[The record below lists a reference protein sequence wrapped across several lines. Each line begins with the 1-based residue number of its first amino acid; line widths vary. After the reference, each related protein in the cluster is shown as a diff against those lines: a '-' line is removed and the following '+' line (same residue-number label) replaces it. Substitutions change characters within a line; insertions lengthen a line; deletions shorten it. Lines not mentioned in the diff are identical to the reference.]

1 MKNQPFYQTTA
12 KFIAALMIV
21 MLVLGALPATPARA
35 VAKSWVGSAG
45 GVWGTAGNW
54 TPAGVPA
61 AADDVTIPVD
71 QSAAITGVS
80 GTIASLTI
88 SGNTILADGPLT
100 VTGALSVASGKTLTL
115 GFATS
120 VGNLTGAGNITT
132 SAAVILTIGTDNTST
147 TYSGA
152 LLAGT
157 GLSLT
162 KAGTGT
168 LTLSGANTY
177 TGVTTINAGVL
188 SVATIGI
195 GGVPSGNLGSAT
207 NAATNLVLGGG
218 TLQYTGATAATDRN
232 FTLTAGTTS
241 SINVTTNT
249 LTISGASTNTN
260 GALTKSGVGTLIL
273 TSANLYTGLTTV
285 NAGTL
290 QYGAND
296 VLSSGPVT
304 VNDGGTLDLL
314 TYTDTIGALAVN
326 SGSTGGRVTMSTGTL
341 TLDSNVTSTGGA
353 ANALISGKLALG
365 ATRIFTITD
374 LADGLTVSAV
384 ISGAFGVTK
393 AGNGTLTLSSANTY
407 TGTTTINVG
416 TLKLGAAES
425 GGNSVLGTNDAVGT
439 TVAAGAALD
448 LNGFNLG
455 TAEALSLNGTGI
467 ALGGALTNSS
477 ATSAEYIGLI
487 DLASASSIVTN
498 PGDINISNVGTI
510 TGAGSGLTLG
520 GSGNGTL
527 ASILGTVGGTLTK
540 NGAGT
545 WTVSGNN
552 TFTGGTTLNAGK
564 LNINHANA
572 LGTVA
577 GTFTINGGTID
588 NTSAG
593 SITTPNYPQAW
604 NGDFT
609 FTGTQDLNLGTGAVT
624 LAGGDR
630 LVTVSAKTLT
640 VGGIVNPNNYSLT
653 KAGAGTLSLGPGNV
667 TLYSLTISAGT
678 LTSSSTLMSLW
689 GNFTN
694 NGTFTHTAG
703 TVSFN
708 GALAQTIGGSAPTTF
723 INLTINNPN
732 GITLGSNITIN
743 NQLTLTGGKITTS
756 SYTLILPTTALAVAT
771 PSQLSY
777 VYGNVQRAFAGAST
791 FLFPIGGASTYAP
804 VEVTFASASTS
815 GSVTAAVTEAVCGSG
830 SPDINQSKNVH
841 HCWTLTNAVINFGS
855 YIATFNFNGTTD
867 MDAGADPTLFIV
879 GKYDSGA
886 WTTPTPGVIT
896 ATSTQA
902 TGMTTMSSFE
912 VGEPAPVGPVAKF
925 VKGSDTNKAVAAFTL
940 ATGVGTAVVNSVVVT
955 GGGTDADLSNIALL
969 GVKLWQDNGTI
980 GEYDGADIQI
990 GTGVSFSGTTATFTS
1005 PAITV
1010 TTTPTKYLIT
1020 YDIIA
1025 SPINAETMSAT
1036 LVVVNTTPASILSAL
1051 RYATLTVDSILPTV
1065 TNVSST
1071 AANGS
1076 YTAGA
1081 VIPVTVTFSEA
1092 VTVTGT
1098 PLLTLET
1105 GTTDRAASYI
1115 SGTGTTI
1122 LTFNYSVQAGDV
1134 SADLDYVATTSLT
1147 LNSGTIRD
1155 RALNDAT
1162 LTLPTPGAA
1171 GSLGANKAIV
1181 IVSALGVT
1189 NVTSTIAN
1197 GTYTTGDVIPVTV
1210 TFSQVVNVT
1219 GTPQLTLETGTT
1231 DRVVNYSSG
1240 SGTVTLTFSYT
1251 VQAGDTSA
1259 DLDYAATTSLALN
1272 GGTIRNAA
1280 LTDAILTL
1288 PAPAA
1293 TGSLGANKAIVLS
1306 VLAVKNVTSTT
1317 ADGTYTAG
1325 TVIPVTITFNQAVTV
1340 TGTPQLTL
1348 ETGTTDRTVNYTSGT
1363 GTATLTFNY
1372 TVQSGD
1378 TSADLDYKATTS
1390 LALNSGTIKNATL
1403 TDATLTLPTPGAP
1416 RSLGANKAIVIVSTL
1431 GVTNVTSTAADG
1443 TYTTGAVIPVTVT
1456 FSQVVNVTGFPQ
1468 LTLETGTTDRAASYI
1483 SGTGTATLTFNYTVQ
1498 AGDISADLD
1507 YVATTSLALNG
1518 GTIKNAAG
1526 TINATL
1532 TLPAP
1537 GVAGSLGANKAIVIS
1552 TLAVTN
1558 VSSTAANGTY
1568 TTGFVIPVTITFSEA
1583 VTVVGTPQLTL
1594 ETGTTDRVINYS
1606 SGTGT
1611 VTLTFSYTV
1620 QAGDTSADLDY
1631 KATTSLVLNGG
1642 TIQNAALVN
1651 ATLTLPAPGAAGSL
1665 GYNKALVIVGTTFI
1679 DVPTS
1684 YWAWDWIERLYH
1696 AGVTTGCITTNP
1708 MRYCPEENVT
1718 RAQMAVFL
1726 LRGVHG
1732 SAYTP
1737 PAVGWS
1743 TGFTDVS
1750 TSYWAAAW
1758 IKQLAAE
1765 GITTGCTATTFCPD
1779 QPVTRAEMAVFL
1791 LRATH
1796 GSAYTPPAV
1805 GASTGFTDVPISY
1818 WAAAWI
1824 KQLAVEGITTGC
1836 TATTFCPNQSVTR
1849 AEMAKFLV
1857 AAFNLP

>member
-1 MKNQPFYQTTA
+1 
-12 KFIAALMIV
+12 
-21 MLVLGALPATPARA
+21 
-35 VAKSWVGSAG
+35 
-45 GVWGTAGNW
+45 
-54 TPAGVPA
+54 
-61 AADDVTIPVD
+61 
-71 QSAAITGVS
+71 
-80 GTIASLTI
+80 
-88 SGNTILADGPLT
+88 
-100 VTGALSVASGKTLTL
+100 
-115 GFATS
+115 
-120 VGNLTGAGNITT
+120 
-132 SAAVILTIGTDNTST
+132 
-147 TYSGA
+147 
-152 LLAGT
+152 
-157 GLSLT
+157 
-162 KAGTGT
+162 
-168 LTLSGANTY
+168 
-177 TGVTTINAGVL
+177 
-188 SVATIGI
+188 
-195 GGVPSGNLGSAT
+195 
-207 NAATNLVLGGG
+207 
-218 TLQYTGATAATDRN
+218 
-232 FTLTAGTTS
+232 
-241 SINVTTNT
+241 
-249 LTISGASTNTN
+249 
-260 GALTKSGVGTLIL
+260 
-273 TSANLYTGLTTV
+273 
-285 NAGTL
+285 
-290 QYGAND
+290 
-296 VLSSGPVT
+296 
-304 VNDGGTLDLL
+304 
-314 TYTDTIGALAVN
+314 
-326 SGSTGGRVTMSTGTL
+326 
-341 TLDSNVTSTGGA
+341 
-353 ANALISGKLALG
+353 
-365 ATRIFTITD
+365 
-374 LADGLTVSAV
+374 
-384 ISGAFGVTK
+384 
-393 AGNGTLTLSSANTY
+393 
-407 TGTTTINVG
+407 
-416 TLKLGAAES
+416 
-425 GGNSVLGTNDAVGT
+425 
-439 TVAAGAALD
+439 
-448 LNGFNLG
+448 
-455 TAEALSLNGTGI
+455 
-467 ALGGALTNSS
+467 LTNSS
-477 ATSAEYIGLI
+477 STPADYKGLI
-487 DLASASSIVTN
+487 HLDSASSIVTN
-498 PGDINISNVGTI
+498 SGGINITNTGTI
-510 TGAGSGLTLG
+510 TGATLGLTLV
-520 GSGNGTL
+520 GSGNGSL
-527 ASILGTVGGTLTK
+527 VSILGTTTGTLTK
-540 NGAGT
+540 DGAGT
-545 WTVSGNN
+545 WTLSGAN

-564 LNINHANA
+564 LNINQATA
-572 LGTVA
+572 IGT
-577 GTFTINGGTID
+577 GIFTILGGTID
-588 NTSAG
+588 NTSG
-593 SITTPNYPQAW
+593 SAKTLTTNNVQNW
-604 NGDFT
+604 NADFT
-609 FTGTQDLNLGTGAVT
+609 FTGTSDLNLGTGAVT
-624 LAGGDR
+624 LFGGDR
-630 LVTVSAKTLT
+630 QVTVVNAVGTLT
-640 VGGIVNPNNYSLT
+640 VGGAITPDNISLT
-653 KAGAGTLSLGPGNV
+653 KAGAGTLSLGPGAV
-667 TLYSLTISAGT
+667 SLHSLTIGAGT
-678 LTSSSTLMSLW
+678 LISTSAPMSLR

-694 NGTFTHTAG
+694 NGIFTHTSG
-703 TVSFN
+703 TVVFN
-708 GALAQTIGGSAPTTF
+708 GTAVQTIGGSTAPTF
-723 INLTINNPN
+723 YDLTISNFN
-732 GITLGSNITIN
+732 GITLGSNATIN
-743 NQLTLTGGKITTS
+743 HTLTFTDGRITTGS
-756 SYTLILPTTALAVAT
+756 QTLFLPTTAVVTSAK
-771 PSQLSY
+771 QGSY
-777 VYGNVQRAFAGAST
+777 VYGNVQSAFSSGALSFT
-791 FLFPIGGASTYAP
+791 FPIGDASTYAP
-804 VEVTFASASTS
+804 VLLEFTGAGTS
-815 GSVTAAVTEAVCGSG
+815 GSVTAAVTGAACGAPG
-830 SPDINQSKNVH
+830 IDQSKNVN
-841 HCWTLTNAVINFGS
+841 HCWTLTNDVIGGVGTSFDD
-855 YIATFNFNGTTD
+855 YDATFTFAGTGFD
-867 MDAGADPTLFIV
+867 SKDAGAATSSFIV
-879 GKYDSGA
+879 GKYYSGA
-886 WTTPTPGVIT
+886 WTYPGTADLTRT
-896 ATSTQA
+896 AT
-902 TGMTTMSSFE
+902 TTKAANLLSMSSFE
-912 VGEPAPVGPVAKF
+912 VGEAAQVPADKF
-925 VKGSDTNKAVAAFTL
+925 VKGSDTNKAVFAFTL
-940 ATGVGTAVVNSVVVT
+940 TTATTATVT
-955 GGGTDADLSNIALL
+955 GMVVDGTGTDADLSNVALL
-969 GVKLWQDNGTI
+969 GVKLWLDNGSVPNEWDATDTAI
-980 GEYDGADIQI
+980 PPA
-990 GTGVSFSGTTATFTS
+990 GTGVSFSGTTATFS
-1005 PAITV
+1005 GLSIPV
-1010 TTTPTKYLIT
+1010 TTTATNYLIT
-1020 YDIIA
+1020 YNIIG
-1025 SPINAETMSAT
+1025 SPINNETMEGHVDDANVTSTPDVT
-1036 LVVVNTTPASILSAL
+1036 LTAGSHP
-1051 RYATLTVDSILPTV
+1051 ATLTVDSILPTV

-1071 AANGS
+1071 IGNGT

-1092 VTVTGT
+1092 VTVSGT

-1122 LTFNYSVQAGDV
+1122 LTFNYSVQAGDT

-1240 SGTVTLTFSYT
+1240 TGTATLTFNYT

-1259 DLDYAATTSLALN
+1259 DLDYVGTTSLALN

-1325 TVIPVTITFNQAVTV
+1325 TVIPVTVTFNQAVTV

-1363 GTATLTFNY
+1363 GTVTLTFNY
-1372 TVQSGD
+1372 TVQAGD
-1378 TSADLDYKATTS
+1378 TSTDLDYVATTS

-1431 GVTNVTSTAADG
+1431 AVTNVTSTAADG

-1456 FSQVVNVTGFPQ
+1456 FSQVVVVVGTPQ
-1468 LTLETGTTDRAASYI
+1468 LTLETGTTDRAVNYT

-1498 AGDISADLD
+1498 AGDASADLD

-1537 GVAGSLGANKAIVIS
+1537 GAAGSLGANKAIVIS
-1552 TLAVTN
+1552 TLAVSN
-1558 VSSTAANGTY
+1558 VTSTAANGTY

-1594 ETGTTDRVINYS
+1594 ETGATDRTINYS
-1606 SGTGT
+1606 SGSGT
-1611 VTLTFSYTV
+1611 ATLTFNYTV

-1750 TSYWAAAW
+1750 TIYWAAAW